1 MYILY
6 IYNIFK
12 DDKGKGK
19 EVIVNILI
27 SNSSKEPVYE
37 QVKNQIKQSI
47 LKGEL
52 KKDDPLPSM
61 RRLAKELHIS
71 VITTKR
77 AYEELEREG
86 FITSFVGKGSFVAAQ
101 NIGPIQEKRRSVIER
116 RLSDIA
122 EESKNL
128 GISLEELK
136 KMLDML
142 YEEDEK

>member
-1 MYILY
+1 M
-6 IYNIFK
+6 
-12 DDKGKGK
+12 
-19 EVIVNILI
+19 NILI